1 MTAPSSQ
8 VSKLIID
15 DSSDSYF
22 IYPNAS
28 ATSVN
33 TMPFFYAF
41 TEHVAETSV
50 ASGAGTTTFVEI
62 TFDGE
67 RLLRLGR
74 QQ

>member
-15 DSSDSYF
+15 DSNDTYF

-41 TEHVAETSV
+41 TEHVAEASV
-50 ASGAGTTTFVEI
+50 AAGADTTTFVEI
-62 TFDGE
+62 IFDGE
-67 RLLRLGR
+67 PPLHLV
-74 QQ
+74 